1 MIAGNANG
9 SDGTGASGGT
19 IQIDYGYGSGSTELD
34 TSSFTNPA
42 GKNADDLV
50 QYAIHAYGEQRTSCC
65 FIWRGG
71 ISV

>member
-34 TSSFTNPA
+34 TSGFTNPA
-42 GKNADDLV
+42 GKKP
-50 QYAIHAYGEQRTSCC
+50 AIWCSTPFMLMKNTGAMCGERSALC
-65 FIWRGG
+65 
-71 ISV
+71 